1 MRPICWLHASD
12 IHMLASSAW
21 SQDVVLR
28 AMCEDIARKR
38 SEGVSFDFI
47 LATGDLA
54 FSGKADEYKL
64 VAEFF
69 DALSAASGVPKAKIF
84 CIPGN
89 HDIERDRQKMCFQGA
104 RASLQSQ
111 NHIDLLLSPGDD
123 LQTLLKRQEGYRNFQ
138 NSYFT
143 GQHRISTDDG
153 LGYVSHF
160 VKDEVQ
166 VAIMGVDSA
175 WLAEGGIEDHGK
187 LLIGE
192 RQMINAIALAGE
204 SHPHIVIGMAHHP
217 FHVLHDFDR
226 RCVQARAERSCLFFH
241 CGHLHEP
248 EAQATGFSS
257 AGCLTLAAGASF
269 ETRQSHNA
277 YSVVTLD
284 LLHGKRSVRT
294 VQYNP
299 ANGAF
304 SLESSAEYPV
314 ELTAAATCDVG
325 ELAQA
330 MTAYCASLSP
340 FAYYLSALL
349 LDQKLEFPIAGQKGH
364 VFGSFAL
371 LLAQP
376 EDDLQRKAVPFA
388 AFKNILRVLYNRVAL
403 HDLLAQYGSVI
414 KEYGASLEKRCISD
428 ADLKGRLDD
437 REKDS
442 KAMSAAE
449 RQQPTFSH
457 TLALLAELAEAR
469 EWPELR
475 AQAERHANSSDPTV
489 AVQAKRMLALSLAN
503 STETADKQMAAGL
516 YRSLL
521 QEDPTEPSNAGNLV
535 KLLIDAGG
543 FDEAQRV
550 VLAGIGAHPAKMASY
565 FRETG
570 LLIVAATG
578 NREFRREL
586 EAALEARN
594 KRD

>member
-12 IHMLASSAW
+12 IHMRVSTSW

-28 AMCEDIARKR
+28 AMCDDIARKR
-38 SEGVSFDFI
+38 ADGVPFDFI

-54 FSGKADEYKL
+54 FSGKADEYRL

-69 DALSAASGVPKAKIF
+69 DALSAASGAPKNKIF

-89 HDIERDRQKMCFQGA
+89 HDIDRDRQKMCFRGA
-104 RASLQSQ
+104 RGSLQSQ

-123 LQTLLKRQEGYRNFQ
+123 LETLLKRQETYRNFQ

-143 GQHRISTDDG
+143 GQPRIATGDG

-160 VKDEVQ
+160 VKDDVQ
-166 VAIMGVDSA
+166 VAIIGVDSA

-204 SHPHIVIGMAHHP
+204 SHPHIVIAMAHHP
-217 FHVLHDFDR
+217 FHVLQDFDR
-226 RCVQARAERSCLFFH
+226 RCVQARVERSCLFFH

-284 LLHGKRSVRT
+284 LMRGKRSVRT
-294 VQYNP
+294 VRYNP
-299 ANGAF
+299 ADGVF

-314 ELTAAATCDVG
+314 EITAAAACDVG

-349 LDQKLEFPIAGQKGH
+349 LDQKLEFPIASQKGH

-371 LLAQP
+371 LLDQP
-376 EDDLQRKAVPFA
+376 EDELQRKTIAFA
-388 AFKNILRVLYNRVAL
+388 AFKNVLRVHYNRVTL
-403 HDLLAQYGSVI
+403 HDLLAQYGNVI
-414 KEYGASLEKRCISD
+414 KEYGASLGKRCTTD
-428 ADLKGRLDD
+428 ADLHARLDD
-437 REKDS
+437 REKD
-442 KAMSAAE
+442 ARAISAAE
-449 RQQPTFSH
+449 LQQPTFSH
-457 TLALLAELAEAR
+457 TVALLAELAEAR
-469 EWPELR
+469 EWSELR
-475 AQAERHANSSDPTV
+475 AQAERHADSSDPTV
-489 AVQAKRMLALSLAN
+489 ALQAKRMLALSLAN
-503 STETADKQMAAGL
+503 STETADKEIAVGL

-521 QEDPTEPSNAGNLV
+521 KEDHTDPSDAGNLA

-550 VLAGIGAHPAKMASY
+550 VLEGIGAYPAKMASY
-565 FRETG
+565 FREIG
-570 LLIVAATG
+570 LMIVEATG
-578 NREFRREL
+578 NREFRRQL
-586 EAALEARN
+586 DAALEARN
-594 KRD
+594 ERD

>member
-1 MRPICWLHASD
+1 VRPICWLHVSD
-12 IHMLASSAW
+12 IHMRVSTAW

-28 AMCEDIARKR
+28 AMCENIARKR
-38 SEGVSFDFI
+38 TEGVSFDFI

-89 HDIERDRQKMCFQGA
+89 HDIERDRQKMCFRGA
-104 RASLQSQ
+104 RGSLQSQ

-123 LQTLLKRQEGYRNFQ
+123 LETLLKRQEAYRSFQ

-143 GQHRISTDDG
+143 GQQRMPTGDG
-153 LGYVSHF
+153 LGYVSQF
-160 VKDEVQ
+160 VKDDMQ
-166 VAIMGVDSA
+166 VAILGVDSA

-204 SHPHIVIGMAHHP
+204 CHPHIVIGMAHHP
-217 FHVLHDFDR
+217 FHVLQDFDR
-226 RCVQARAERSCLFFH
+226 RCVQARVEHSCLFFH

-269 ETRQSHNA
+269 ETRQSRNA

-284 LLHGKRSVRT
+284 LLPGKRRVRT
-294 VQYNP
+294 VQYDP

-304 SLESSAEYPV
+304 SFESSAEYPV
-314 ELTAAATCDVG
+314 EITASATCDVG

-330 MTAYCASLSP
+330 MTAYCATLTP
-340 FAYYLSALL
+340 FVYYLSALL
-349 LDQKLEFPIAGQKGH
+349 LDQKLEFPIASPKGH
-364 VFGSFAL
+364 VFGSFDL
-371 LLAQP
+371 LLDQP
-376 EDDLQRKAVPFA
+376 EDELQRKTIAFA
-388 AFKNILRVLYNRVAL
+388 AFKNVLRVLYSRGKL
-403 HDLLAQYGSVI
+403 HDLLAQYGNVI
-414 KEYGASLEKRCISD
+414 KEYAATLEQRCITD
-428 ADLKGRLDD
+428 ADLRARLDD
-437 REKDS
+437 REKDAV
-442 KAMSAAE
+442 AMSAADL
-449 RQQPTFSH
+449 QQPTFSH
-457 TLALLAELAEAR
+457 TLALLAELAEGG
-469 EWPELR
+469 EWSELR
-475 AQAERHANSSDPTV
+475 AQAERHADSSDPAV
-489 AVQAKRMLALSLAN
+489 AIQAKRMLALSLAN
-503 STETADKQMAAGL
+503 STAAVDKEAAAAL

-521 QEDPTEPSNAGNLV
+521 TEADTEPSDAGNLA
-535 KLLIDAGG
+535 KLLIEARS

-550 VLAGIGAHPAKMASY
+550 ILAGIEGCATKTAGY
-565 FRETG
+565 FSEIG
-570 LLIVAATG
+570 LKIVEATS
-578 NREFRREL
+578 NREFRRQM
-586 EAALEARN
+586 EAAVEARS

>member
-1 MRPICWLHASD
+1 VRPICWLHASD
-12 IHMLASSAW
+12 IHMRVSTAW
-21 SQDVVLR
+21 SQDIVLR

-38 SEGVSFDFI
+38 AEGVSFDFV

-54 FSGKADEYKL
+54 FSGKLDEYKL

-104 RASLQSQ
+104 RGSLQSQ

-123 LQTLLKRQEGYRNFQ
+123 LESLLKREGGYRNFQ

-143 GQHRISTDDG
+143 GQRRIPTGDG

-160 VKDEVQ
+160 VKDDVQ

-175 WLAEGGIEDHGK
+175 WLSEGGIEDHGK

-192 RQMINAIALAGE
+192 RQMINAIALAEE
-204 SHPHIVIGMAHHP
+204 SHPHLIIGMAHHP
-217 FHVLHDFDR
+217 FHVLQDFDR

-248 EAQATGFSS
+248 EAQPTGFSS
-257 AGCLTLAAGASF
+257 DGCLKLAAGASF

-284 LLHGKRSVRT
+284 LLQGKRGVRT
-294 VQYNP
+294 VRYNP
-299 ANGAF
+299 AAGAF
-304 SLESSAEYPV
+304 SFESAAEYPV
-314 ELTAAATCDVG
+314 EITAAASSGVG
-325 ELAQA
+325 ELAHA
-330 MTAYCASLSP
+330 MTAYCAALSP

-371 LLAQP
+371 LLDQP
-376 EDDLQRKAVPFA
+376 EDELQRKTIAFV
-388 AFKNILRVLYNRVAL
+388 AFKNILRVLYTRVPL
-403 HDLLAQYGSVI
+403 HDLLAQYGNVI
-414 KEYGASLEKRCISD
+414 KEYGAILDKTCITD
-428 ADLKGRLDD
+428 TDLKARLAD
-437 REKDS
+437 REKDA

-449 RQQPTFSH
+449 LQQPTFSH
-457 TLALLAELAEAR
+457 TIALLTELAEAR

-475 AQAERHANSSDPTV
+475 AQAERHANSSDP
-489 AVQAKRMLALSLAN
+489 AIAIPAKRMLALSLAN
-503 STETADKQMAAGL
+503 STETADKEVAAGL

-521 QEDPTEPSNAGNLV
+521 QDEHTEPNDAGNLA
-535 KLLIDAGG
+535 KLLIGAGSL
-543 FDEAQRV
+543 DEAQRV
-550 VLAGIGAHPAKMASY
+550 VLEGIAAHPAKMASY
-565 FRETG
+565 FREIG
-570 LLIVAATG
+570 LIIVETMG
-578 NREFRREL
+578 NREFRRQL
-586 EAALEARN
+586 DAALEARN